1 PDGKQLVT
9 GGADKTV
16 RLFRVADGA
25 ALRNFAG
32 ATAAVNSVVVTA
44 DGANVVAAG
53 ADKLVRVWKLAD
65 AAQVVTFTHPAVV
78 RSIAANADGSR
89 IAAAGDDHIVRVWDV
104 ATGRELERF
113 TGHTMPVLDVAF
125 AADGKTVASSSAD
138 KSVRLSTPGATR
150 VTVADEKHVNAL
162 SLTADG
168 TKLVTGGADKLAKVW
183 DVATGKKLLDLP
195 GSAAALSDVAIRG
208 DGGQVAAAS
217 ADMHLHV
224 WQLEEG
230 GPKASKIN
238 LASPLHSVAFSAD
251 GAKLIAATADN
262 HLRTYNSAT
271 GQLLE
276 DITAAAPA
284 TTIAIAPDASS
295 VVASAGNNAV
305 IQQLSLERLIPAH
318 EGAVTSLAYLPSGG
332 QLVSG
337 GADNTVRLWN
347 IDDGQQTRSFAWE
360 GEVPAEPPPAIKSVS
375 VSTDGKK
382 LVVGASY
389 NKVFVYDIEGAAEAS
404 PSRPELVL
412 SYPAPVRGVSAG
424 ADGSRVA
431 ACGDDNLVRVWDA
444 ASGKELQR
452 FVGHTMP
459 AVGVALAADNKTLV
473 SGSADKQARV
483 WSIAAAQILLA
494 GKSTFRDLAF
504 VPDGLQLVTVG
515 SDGMTRFW
523 DQEGKQVRQLEKS
536 QTSLVRVAVRP
547 DGAQLAI
554 ADEKS
559 AVKVLRLED
568 AAVLHEIPPAPVVAA
583 AAGAPVAVEKKAE
596 AGAEVVAS
604 LSFSPDNAKLAV
616 GDANVVRVFDATNG
630 R

>member
-1 PDGKQLVT
+1 
-9 GGADKTV
+9 
-16 RLFRVADGA
+16 
-25 ALRNFAG
+25 
-32 ATAAVNSVVVTA
+32 
-44 DGANVVAAG
+44 
-53 ADKLVRVWKLAD
+53 
-65 AAQVVTFTHPAVV
+65 
-78 RSIAANADGSR
+78 
-89 IAAAGDDHIVRVWDV
+89 
-104 ATGRELERF
+104 
-113 TGHTMPVLDVAF
+113 
-125 AADGKTVASSSAD
+125 
-138 KSVRLSTPGATR
+138 
-150 VTVADEKHVNAL
+150 
-162 SLTADG
+162 
-168 TKLVTGGADKLAKVW
+168 
-183 DVATGKKLLDLP
+183 
-195 GSAAALSDVAIRG
+195 
-208 DGGQVAAAS
+208 
-217 ADMHLHV
+217 
-224 WQLEEG
+224 
-230 GPKASKIN
+230 
-238 LASPLHSVAFSAD
+238 
-251 GAKLIAATADN
+251 
-262 HLRTYNSAT
+262 
-271 GQLLE
+271 
-276 DITAAAPA
+276 
-284 TTIAIAPDASS
+284 
-295 VVASAGNNAV
+295 
-305 IQQLSLERLIPAH
+305 
-318 EGAVTSLAYLPSGG
+318 VTSLAYLPSGG

-347 IDDGQQTRSFAWE
+347 IDDGKQTRSFAWK
-360 GEVPAEPPPAIKSVS
+360 GEVPAEPPAAIKSVS

-389 NKVFVYDIEGAAEAS
+389 NKVFVYDIEGPVEAS

-459 AVGVALAADNKTLV
+459 AVGVALAGDNKTLV
-473 SGSADKQARV
+473 SASADKQARV
-483 WSIAAAQILLA
+483 WSIAAVQMLLA

-504 VPDGLQLVTVG
+504 VPDGSQLVTVG

-547 DGAQLAI
+547 DGTQLAI

-568 AAVLHEIPPAPVVAA
+568 AAVLHEIPPVPVVAA
-583 AAGAPVAVEKKAE
+583 AAGAPVAPEKKAE

-630 R
+630 RVLQRFTAAAAVTDVTFAADNTTLISGNAAAANNASIHRMSIQSLIAVP